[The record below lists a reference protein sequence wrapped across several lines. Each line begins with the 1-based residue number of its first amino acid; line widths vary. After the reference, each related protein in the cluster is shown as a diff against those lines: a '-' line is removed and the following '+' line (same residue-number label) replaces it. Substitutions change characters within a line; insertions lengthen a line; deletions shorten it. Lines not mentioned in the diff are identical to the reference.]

1 MKLEKRQR
9 ETTYTDNQ
17 KKMINQAR
25 IIDQELEG
33 GATHPI
39 ISEPSLNYGIFGM
52 GDQK

>member
-25 IIDQELEG
+25 IIDQELDG
-33 GATHPI
+33 GATHPV
-39 ISEPSLNYGIFGM
+39 ISESSLNYGIFGL
-52 GDQK
+52 DDPK